1 MAGMEKI
8 GEAILD
14 KVRAEASGIIKEA
27 EQKAAEEV
35 ERAKRE
41 QAARL
46 EEGKAKLLQEARAE
60 ATRIEAQ
67 ALVRARQELT
77 QAKDEVI
84 SEVVSRVRNE
94 LAKVASDPGSLAALI
109 KEAASTLGLNQG
121 RLYVSPRD
129 LAAVKKLIAGD
140 KELAGRVVEIKEH
153 RLSGGVIVE
162 DVEGRVRIDN
172 TYETR
177 LEMLLPRLLPEVARE
192 LFQD

>member
-8 GEAILD
+8 GEAILG
-14 KVRAEASGIIKEA
+14 KVRAEADGIIKEA

-46 EEGKAKLLQEARAE
+46 EEEKSKLLQEARAE

-67 ALVRARQELT
+67 ALVKARQELS
-77 QAKDEVI
+77 QAKAEVI
-84 SEVVSRVRNE
+84 NEIVSRVRNE
-94 LAKVASDPGSLAALI
+94 LAKVVSSQSSLATLI
-109 KEAASTLGLNQG
+109 KEAVSTLGLSKG

-129 LAAVKKLIAGD
+129 LPAVKKLVAQD

-153 RLSGGVIVE
+153 KSGGGVIVE
-162 DVEGRVRIDN
+162 DIEGKVRIDN

-177 LEMLLPRLLPEVARE
+177 LEMLLPRLLPEVAAE
-192 LFQD
+192 LFRA